1 MAFYGPTPE
10 KLYNG
15 TLISIC
21 VWGGGGVRERER
33 KHTFMSVRLHMEARS
48 RYWVSS
54 FLTPYLVF

>member
-21 VWGGGGVRERER
+21 VWGGGGVRERE
-33 KHTFMSVRLHMEARS
+33 KTHLHECA
-48 RYWVSS
+48 
-54 FLTPYLVF
+54 TAHGGQI

>member
-21 VWGGGGVRERER
+21 VWGGGGSQRERE
-33 KHTFMSVRLHMEARS
+33 KTHLHECA
-48 RYWVSS
+48 
-54 FLTPYLVF
+54 TAHGGQI